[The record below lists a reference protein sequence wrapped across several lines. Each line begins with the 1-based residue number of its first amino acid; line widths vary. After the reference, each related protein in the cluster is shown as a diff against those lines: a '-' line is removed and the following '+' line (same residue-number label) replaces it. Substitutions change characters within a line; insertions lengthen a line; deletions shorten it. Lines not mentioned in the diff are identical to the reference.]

1 MSNEKYREVGDF
13 TRMAQLLRKKDLNP
27 DEANELTELIG
38 EMASTNLITRFES
51 KFESKMDAQTAKM
64 DALSNALNAK
74 YNLLLWFLG
83 TLVALGAFSFF
94 ANLLNLS
101 L

>member
-1 MSNEKYREVGDF
+1 
-13 TRMAQLLRKKDLNP
+13 MAQLLRKKDLNP

-38 EMASTNLITRFES
+38 EMASTNLIAR
-51 KFESKMDAQTAKM
+51 FESKMDAQTAKM

-94 ANLLNLS
+94 CQSIELIS
-101 L
+101 LDPLISS